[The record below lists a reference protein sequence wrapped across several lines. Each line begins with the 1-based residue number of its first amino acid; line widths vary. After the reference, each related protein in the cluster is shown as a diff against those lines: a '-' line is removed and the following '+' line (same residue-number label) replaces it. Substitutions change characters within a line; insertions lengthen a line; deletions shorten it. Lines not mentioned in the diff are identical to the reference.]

1 MDKVITETIGLD
13 LGDRRSSYCVVDQ
26 PTGEVREEGQV
37 GSTPT
42 ELGAFF
48 ARWPAARVVMEAG
61 GHSPWASRLA
71 AQRCPEALVAN
82 PRTLTFIFGS
92 QRKSDRVDA
101 RSLAKVGR
109 LDTSLLSPVV
119 HRSQKAQTDLATVR
133 LRKTLV
139 EARTKL
145 VNALRCTIKSLG
157 YRLPKHAAKSLGLE
171 ALPEVPEELRT
182 AARPMLGAIGELTE
196 RIKAYDKQ
204 VAKLAEKRY
213 PVTKALHQ
221 VGGVGVLTALA
232 YVLTLEDPARLR
244 VSRDAGAFF
253 GLVPKRDQSGQTD
266 KQLGITKGGDALVR
280 TLLVQC
286 AQRILGPF
294 GEDSALRRHGL
305 HLAQRGGKAAK
316 KRAVIA
322 VARKLAV
329 LLHCLWVT
337 GEAYEPLRAART
349 A

>member
-1 MDKVITETIGLD
+1 MNKAITETIGLD

-37 GSTPT
+37 ASTPT
-42 ELGAFF
+42 ELGQFF
-48 ARWPAARVVMEAG
+48 SRWPAARVVMEAG

-82 PRTLTFIFGS
+82 PRTLKFIFGNP
-92 QRKSDRVDA
+92 RKSDRVDA
-101 RSLAKVGR
+101 RALAKVGR
-109 LDTSLLSPVV
+109 VDTSLLSPVL
-119 HRSQKAQTDLATVR
+119 HRSQKAQTDLAAVR
-133 LRKTLV
+133 LRKTMV

-157 YRLPKHAAKSLGLE
+157 YRLPRHDAKSLGP
-171 ALPEVPEELRT
+171 ATLPEVPEELRT
-182 AARPMLGAIGELTE
+182 AARPMLGAIGALTE
-196 RIKAYDKQ
+196 RIEAYDKQ
-204 VAKLAEKRY
+204 VERLAKKNY
-213 PVTKALHQ
+213 PQTAALHQ
-221 VGGVGVLTALA
+221 VDGVGALTAVA
-232 YVLTLEDPARLR
+232 YVLTLEDPGRLR

-329 LLHCLWVT
+329 LLHRLWVT
-337 GEAYEPLRAART
+337 GEAYEPLRAARP